1 MNVLSHLRASAALGV
16 VAILAAGCQS
26 AAVSPS
32 PSASTAPTSSLAA
45 PTGAAPSTAPTLM
58 PTPTAVVSPSVAP
71 ASAAPASVAPAS
83 FAPSPSAASTPR
95 PGGSWAPAG
104 TLVSQS
110 WDSPTVA
117 LGDGGAIS
125 IDGRDMTAQRW
136 DPTAGTWRSASG
148 LNAVR
153 SYFAAVTL
161 RDGRGLVVGGVDT
174 TDYEHWRS
182 YSSAYVYDPATPKGT
197 WTKVGLLGTART
209 APAAAVL
216 QDGRVLVAGGSYIDG
231 PPWGAVGPTRGG
243 TDAAGIVLAAAR
255 VAPPGPGTDGGG
267 DFDIAP
273 PVIGAA
279 LATAELFDPAT
290 GRWSPTDSMRFARAG
305 AVAATLSDGRVL
317 VVGPSSSAT
326 FGFESKMDPRAFG
339 TAEVYDPATGRF
351 TQVGSL
357 PPIDRDAIA
366 ADGVQVPTED
376 PQATSMGTLVPLP
389 DGDALLVGHVD
400 SWKHQADVVRTFRF
414 DGVTGTWSQV
424 GPAWAWLNDWDA
436 GTTHQTPGIDL
447 STAVAAPLASGFVL
461 VAGGGGGEVG
471 GGPTSVARLFGP
483 ATDGWL
489 PLPDMPAGR
498 QGGVAVALADGSVL
512 LVGGDDPSAEK
523 VTATRFVPSP

>member
-1 MNVLSHLRASAALGV
+1 MSVFSHGRAAAAL
-16 VAILAAGCQS
+16 AIAASLAAGCAS
-26 AAVSPS
+26 TAVSPS
-32 PSASTAPTSSLAA
+32 PSASVAPSSSLAA
-45 PTGAAPSTAPTLM
+45 PTEAAPSAAPSLA
-58 PTPTAVVSPSVAP
+58 PTPTAVSPT
-71 ASAAPASVAPAS
+71 AALASVAPS
-83 FAPSPSAASTPR
+83 PTPSPVPS

-104 TLVSQS
+104 TLVSRS
-110 WDSPTVA
+110 WDSPAVA

-125 IDGRDMTAQRW
+125 IDGRDHTAQRW
-136 DPTAGTWRSASG
+136 DPATGTWHAAAG
-148 LNAVR
+148 LNAPR
-153 SYFAAVTL
+153 EYFAAVPL
-161 RDGRGLVVGGVDT
+161 RDGRVLVAGGLDNH
-174 TDYEHWRS
+174 DPERWRS
-182 YSSAYVYDPATPKGT
+182 YSSAYVYDPATPTGT
-197 WTKVGLLGTART
+197 WTKVGLLGTARA

-216 QDGRVLVAGGSYIDG
+216 ADGRVLVAGGSFMDG
-231 PPWGAVGPTRGG
+231 PPWGGTGRSDVVFAAV
-243 TDAAGIVLAAAR
+243 R
-255 VAPPGPGTDGGG
+255 VPAPGSVSDGGG

-279 LATAELFDPAT
+279 LATAELFDPVT
-290 GRWSPTDSMRFARAG
+290 GRWSPTGSMQFARAG
-305 AVAATLSDGRVL
+305 AVATTLSDGRVL
-317 VVGPSSSAT
+317 VVGPSSAAT
-326 FGFESKMDPRAFG
+326 FGFESKMDPRVYG

-357 PPIDRDAIA
+357 PPIDRAAIA

-389 DGDALLVGHVD
+389 DGAALIVGHVD

-414 DGVTGTWSQV
+414 DGATGTWSQV

-447 STAVAAPLASGFVL
+447 STAVAAPLASGSIL

-471 GGPTSVARLFGP
+471 GGPTSVARLFG
-483 ATDGWL
+483 AAAQGWL

-512 LVGGDDPSAEK
+512 LVGGDDTS
-523 VTATRFVPSP
+523 VDTTTAVRFVPWR